1 MKVIGI
7 IQPGEEYV
15 CSVTNEELE
24 KFRNLYYNKMP
35 KLSVGQ
41 EFDLDRGYDFHN
53 DVKDMLQ
60 KTESFLSANKKMI
73 KTLTD
78 GISFLGKDK

>member
-7 IQPGEEYV
+7 IKPGEEYL
-15 CSVTNEELE
+15 CSVTNSELE

-41 EFDLDRGYDFHN
+41 EFDLAIGYDFHN
-53 DVKDMLQ
+53 DVADMLK

-73 KTLTD
+73 KTITD
-78 GISFLGKDK
+78 GISFLGKE